1 MNKLKRRYRGL
12 GAYHRGVEAVVR
24 AIDIDESG
32 VVFPPARAVTVLAR
46 WSKQHY
52 YFIRDCKTG
61 IVEAMPACFI
71 FARQRKHRSHH
82 EAIRRW
88 QERLRAS
95 GLPTTEDWCRR
106 SGYATVRAVAESQ
119 GLSKEA
125 YYEAVYSDRLKLGDR
140 LLSNTLELIPADSV
154 LLVQLAST

>member
-1 MNKLKRRYRGL
+1 MNKLKRSYRGL
-12 GAYHRGVEAVVR
+12 GAYHRGIGAVIH
-24 AIDIDESG
+24 ALDIDERG

-52 YFIRDCKTG
+52 YFVRDCVTG
-61 IVEAMPACFI
+61 VVVAMPACFI
-71 FARQRKHRSHH
+71 IPRQRRHRSQR

-88 QERLRAS
+88 QDRLRAS
-95 GLPTTEDWCRR
+95 GLPTTSGWCRR

-119 GLSKEA
+119 GLSAEA

-140 LLSNTLELIPADSV
+140 LLANTLELIPADSV
-154 LLVQLAST
+154 LLLRQA